1 MGLMAIIEMESRR
14 DLITL
19 EFARRRSRG
28 GQPPRRTREVHLAQ
42 PQSPN
47 WGPKIPRGVLIVG
60 GAAAVGV
67 ALLRPWEWFT
77 PQPEPEG
84 PETLESLV
92 AQAINLENT
101 YKGKDLSDLEPRNEY
116 AKLLAEIFVRYN
128 EEQIS
133 GDQLFNSIV
142 WMETAEEFE
151 RIFFEEEGVNIT
163 AERLRHTL
171 AFTADGKIYL
181 NLSSP
186 AFQQKTIDTDPALRG
201 FNPLKQLRLALFHDF
216 YHVVTE
222 DSQDDSIFAIVD
234 PQNQKRNKKNSGFRI
249 LGMDNRGI
257 LVGLYENIHEA
268 TAELLSKQI
277 NQDLFGSFH
286 SDYPSSGEK
295 VTDTMLHL
303 ALLLEAAQ
311 IPVNEVRRMYKQS
324 SLKEFLLLLSERGGI
339 NPQRV
344 SERDRIL
351 FGFAIFEALI
361 KNNQI
366 ILQDYMNSARG
377 LPR

>member
-1 MGLMAIIEMESRR
+1 MAITELESRR
-14 DLITL
+14 DFITL
-19 EFARRRSRG
+19 GFSRRRSRG
-28 GQPPRRTREVHLAQ
+28 GQPPRRPHEIHTAQ
-42 PQSPN
+42 PQPPN
-47 WGPKIPRGVLIVG
+47 WGPKIPRAAFIVG
-60 GAAAVGV
+60 GSATVG
-67 ALLRPWEWFT
+67 AMLFRPWEWFT
-77 PQPEPEG
+77 AQSE

-92 AQAINLENT
+92 AQAINMENT
-101 YKGKDLSDLEPRNEY
+101 YTGSNLSDKETRNKY
-116 AKLLAEIFVRYN
+116 AKLLAKIFVGYN
-128 EEQIS
+128 EEPIS
-133 GDQLFNSIV
+133 GNQLFNSIV
-142 WMETAEEFE
+142 WVENTEEFE
-151 RIFFEEEGVNIT
+151 RIFSEEEGVNIT
-163 AERLRHTL
+163 PERLRHTL

-186 AFQQKTIDTDPALRG
+186 AFQQKTIDKDPALRG

-234 PQNQKRNKKNSGFRI
+234 PQNQKRNKKISGFRI

-295 VTDTMLHL
+295 VTDTMLRL
-303 ALLLEAAQ
+303 ALLLKAAQ

-339 NPQRV
+339 NPQRIA
-344 SERDRIL
+344 ERDRIL
-351 FGFAIFEALI
+351 FGFAIFEALN
-361 KNNQI
+361 KNNQA
-366 ILQDYMNSARG
+366 ILQDYMNSARSFS
-377 LPR
+377 R